1 MHSIW
6 KCDQS
11 LPFVWHYH
19 SVSCMCS
26 LFWNGHWILAWSVWC
41 ERTPFILQTC
51 KERYGGPKG
60 SNTNQYPKTQTNI
73 RKHKPIWK
81 AQTNLKKC
89 EQISKNTN
97 QFPETL
103 PWSQRFSF
111 TAKRISS
118 DRQRNLWLPA
128 MRISLSGYNRCLL
141 LENLWHPGY
150 GNTNQFPKTKIQER
164 GWGKV

>member
-1 MHSIW
+1 MHSIC

-11 LPFVWHYH
+11 LPLFDITILLVACAVCFGMGSGSWPDL
-19 SVSCMCS
+19 SGVKELPSSCR
-26 LFWNGHWILAWSVWC
+26 HARKDTVA
-41 ERTPFILQTC
+41 Q
-51 KERYGGPKG
+51 KG
-60 SNTNQYPKTQTNI
+60 QTQTNI